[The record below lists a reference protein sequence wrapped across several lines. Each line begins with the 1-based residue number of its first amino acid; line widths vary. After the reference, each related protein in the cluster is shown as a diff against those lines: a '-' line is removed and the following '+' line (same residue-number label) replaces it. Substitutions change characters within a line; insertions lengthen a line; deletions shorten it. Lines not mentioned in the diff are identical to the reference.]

1 MTNPKQSIDN
11 LFLLAARFE
20 VFGEVRNNTL
30 KMVELAVIVIIYA
43 TDDAI

>member
-1 MTNPKQSIDN
+1 MDN

-30 KMVELAVIVIIYA
+30 KMVKQVVAVITYA
-43 TDDAI
+43 TDDAR